1 MITGPIKP
9 TYEKDI
15 IRFAE
20 SKHTKGKITPEVK
33 EEMIASLQ
41 DFAKKKLNLNPRTIS
56 ADFPWNRFFEINALV
71 SNTPKYPLYLTA
83 AEKYRRFE
91 EEQKKKLLK
100 KSLKKNLQ

>member
-1 MITGPIKP
+1 MTPQDHKNMLTEQYIDNWA
-9 TYEKDI
+9 YQANVRKDI

-56 ADFPWNRFFEINALV
+56 ADFPWNRFLKLMHLSPTLPNI
-71 SNTPKYPLYLTA
+71 
-83 AEKYRRFE
+83 RFI
-91 EEQKKKLLK
+91 
-100 KSLKKNLQ
+100 